1 MIIAA
6 RVESWRT
13 HLKPGG
19 KVEYNIQ
26 MKKKSVLLLLI
37 FVLGM
42 SLFLPAQKKKSP
54 KDLPPQYRKWLEEDV
69 VYIISQKER
78 DIFLQLESDRERNIF
93 IDAFWKIRD
102 PNPDTAENEFKIE
115 HFRRIAYANQWYG
128 RESPTP
134 GWRTDMGKV
143 YIRIGEPKE
152 VQKFENLFD
161 VRPIIIW
168 FYDGMSE
175 YGLPGSFYVA
185 FFKRDI
191 SGEYRLYSP
200 INDGPQNLLIHYA
213 GDMTEYQSAFEQLY
227 NIDPAIATVSL
238 SLIPGETMFSLAPSM
253 ASEVLIRQSIPA
265 APYEKIKTDY
275 ADKLLKYKDVIEVD
289 YTSNYIDSD
298 ALIKV
303 FQDPA
308 GQSFVH
314 YVLEP
319 KSLKFLQVQNRYRA
333 EIQVNGKISDTQG
346 QTVYQFDRTVPLDI
360 DEDQLAKIRPKT
372 FSFQDLFPLVPGQYK
387 MNLLWK
393 NTISKEFTSI
403 EADLLIPDP
412 ASFSMSSPVLAFKVD
427 KDSKY
432 KGLNKSFLL
441 GNIQFVPS
449 PRNIFLPGETL
460 YLFFQLHG
468 LPADVKS
475 GGSVEYTI
483 LKEDVKVHSLTRS
496 LTDVPGQTDFFEEFP
511 LTGYTAAH
519 YQIKIAV
526 LSAEKQEKLSTQIPF
541 DITPIASLIRP
552 WVLSLP
558 LPPSNDPSLA
568 NILGL
573 QYLNKNDPDKA
584 RPLLESA
591 FRRDPN
597 SVKYA
602 LDFCQALAKAKDYQG
617 VKQTALPFLK
627 DERKYDFLQLAGEA
641 SQALGQYA
649 EAIAYFKDYLAHFG
663 TNIPIL
669 NAIGECYFQLGNTAE
684 AIVAWERSLKL
695 EPNQPALKERVRVL
709 KEKK

>member
-1 MIIAA
+1 
-6 RVESWRT
+6 
-13 HLKPGG
+13 
-19 KVEYNIQ
+19 
-26 MKKKSVLLLLI
+26 
-37 FVLGM
+37 M

-54 KDLPPQYRKWLEEDV
+54 KDLPPQHRKWLEEDV

-102 PNPDTAENEFKIE
+102 SNPDTPENEFKIE
-115 HFRRIAYANQWYG
+115 HFRRITYANQWYG

-143 YIRIGEPKE
+143 YIRLGEPKE
-152 VQKFENLFD
+152 IQRFESLPE
-161 VRPIIIW
+161 VRPMIIW

-213 GDMTEYQSAFEQLY
+213 GDMTEYLSAFEQLY
-227 NIDPAIATVSL
+227 AVDPAIATVSL
-238 SLIPGETMFSLAPSM
+238 SLIPGEAMFSLAPSM

-265 APYEKIKTDY
+265 APYEKVKTDY
-275 ADKLLKYKDVIEVD
+275 ADKLLRYKDVIEVD

-298 ALIKV
+298 ALVKV

-314 YVLEP
+314 YALEP
-319 KSLKFLQVQNRYRA
+319 KSLKFLQVQDRYRA
-333 EIQVNGKISDTQG
+333 EIQVNGKISDAQG
-346 QTVYQFDRTVPLDI
+346 RTVYQFDRTVPLDI

-449 PRNIFLPGETL
+449 PHNIFLPGETL

-483 LKEDVKVHSLTRS
+483 FKEDVKVHSLTRS

-526 LSAEKQEKLSTQIPF
+526 LNAEKQEKLSTQIPF
-541 DITPIASLIRP
+541 DITPITSLTRP

-558 LPPSNDPSLA
+558 LPPSNDPSLS

-584 RPLLESA
+584 RPLLELA

-602 LDFCQALAKAKDYQG
+602 LDFCQVLAKAKDYQG

-669 NAIGECYFQLGNTAE
+669 NAIGECYFQLGNAAE
-684 AIVAWERSLKL
+684 ALAAWERSLKL